1 MATTIAINEVPEVK
15 EHSRRVLAARQKRDE
30 ADGKIRALQAS
41 LARDAAESDPLD
53 AAMARIDLPELQ
65 RAFLLADREV
75 LRAEAA
81 WRAAVE
87 EARAA
92 LGQARIEPR
101 RALVRALYDVLDK
114 ASAAAA
120 ALKAFD
126 SETEDLGARRPEP
139 MWAELFGGDD
149 GLLEFRRR
157 RAEGDGW
164 L

>member
-1 MATTIAINEVPEVK
+1 MAVNDVPGVK
-15 EHSRRVLAARQKRDE
+15 AKARAVLEARRKRDE
-30 ADGKIRALQAS
+30 ADERIRALQAA
-41 LARDAAESDPLD
+41 LVRDAAESSPLD
-53 AAMARIDLPELQ
+53 AALARTDLPAVQ
-65 RAFLLADREV
+65 REYLIADRAVLLAEQ
-75 LRAEAA
+75 A
-81 WRAAVE
+81 WRGEVAT
-87 EARAA
+87 AREA

-114 ASAAAA
+114 ASAAAE

-139 MWAELFGGDD
+139 LWGELFGGDD